1 MALHIYPNSSYSRR
15 GDDSGVK
22 DEDRLREFNWCHNF
36 KGKGPGDGKFCSPE
50 GGGGSSASG
59 VTSGM
64 TAKQARDLAM
74 AAQKGGGPSGGVPK
88 PGQPFGKRV
97 PVSKADINALTAIA
111 DDQTI
116 PKQDR
121 DARMMAILHAR
132 YPELVA
138 EAEKMVQRG
147 AAAQP
152 HFTRLLQGIA
162 EHGGYTVHG
171 NMGAAEIFEGTT
183 EYALVGPLKS
193 LTRAAL
199 KTATDNE
206 GDITKLT
213 DVVRGSLVVNSAQDV
228 VAALRHL
235 DSVAEIAHIKDN
247 TNHPLST
254 NYRDLNV
261 LIRLPNGVL
270 AEVQIIT
277 KRMAKAK
284 GPLGGHLLYED
295 WRVLP
300 DNSPQATLRHAQM
313 EALYGAAWGHQSAAA
328 LAQLA
333 QDVTKIRKRVAL
345 RTRTAA
351 PSPAARLHLPHP
363 MRLPLR

>member
-1 MALHIYPNSSYSRR
+1 MPLHIHPSSSFSRL
-15 GDDSGVK
+15 GDDHGE
-22 DEDRLREFNWCHNF
+22 DEDQLREFNWCHNV

-50 GGGGSSASG
+50 GGGPSG
-59 VTSGM
+59 APSGM
-64 TAKQARDLAM
+64 TAKQARDLEM
-74 AAQKGGGPSGGVPK
+74 ASRGARGASGGVPK
-88 PGQPFGKRV
+88 PGQPFGKVV
-97 PVSKADINALTAIA
+97 PVSDADARAMTALA
-111 DDQTI
+111 DDKTI

-138 EAEKMVQRG
+138 EAEQMVQRG
-147 AAAQP
+147 AAAQE
-152 HFTRLLQGIA
+152 HFTRLLHGVA
-162 EHGGYTVHG
+162 EHGGYTVHD
-171 NMGAAEIFEGTT
+171 NMGAAEIYEGATK
-183 EYALVGPLKS
+183 YAIVGSLKS
-193 LTRAAL
+193 VTRSAL
-199 KTATDNE
+199 KTATDNN

-213 DVVRGSLVVNSAQDV
+213 DVVRGSVVVNSAEDV

-261 LIRLPNGVL
+261 LIRLPNGMM

-284 GPLGGHLLYED
+284 GPLGGHQLYED

-300 DNSPQATLRHAQM
+300 ANSAQATLRHAQM
-313 EALYGAAWGHQSAAA
+313 EALYGTAWGHPSSATTAR
-328 LAQLA
+328 LAR
-333 QDVTKIRKRVAL
+333 DVASIRKRIAL

-351 PSPAARLHLPHP
+351 PSPAARLHLPSPTRLH
-363 MRLPLR
+363 MRL